1 MTPKIVFNSLPDS
14 LASTTVGNK
23 RKRLYYLPRRPGESR
38 INDYNPAVMH
48 VWKSNMDLTFIGE
61 KSGRLCNYVTKYAC
75 KAEKSHVDADFMT
88 TTKSVRSALYT
99 IALRGLHNREV
110 GSIEAADTNL
120 GHFLYKTDSKTVYVP
135 LFLGKNRFRK
145 IKPPSVNAV
154 NDTDDVYDGVNW
166 IEDVYPN
173 RHVALENASLYQVSK
188 YYQRKTSL
196 SKKLENSVENFENEE
211 TSLEN
216 FELGSNLGYLTKRA
230 TEACLWHYE
239 YNEEKNPDSY
249 YYALLM
255 LYKPWRE
262 YSDLQST
269 FDTLEDAFHAEL
281 LNNVELKK
289 YHEDLK
295 LKIKVNADLDQE
307 IKEAA
312 KNQHTII
319 LGWCTN
325 QLFFASPLKK
335 LRNTPL
341 CKYFENCIVKW
352 YAPIWVFFLFRN
364 IEN

>member
-1 MTPKIVFNSLPDS
+1 M
-14 LASTTVGNK
+14 
-23 RKRLYYLPRRPGESR
+23 
-38 INDYNPAVMH
+38 
-48 VWKSNMDLTFIGE
+48 
-61 KSGRLCNYVTKYAC
+61 
-75 KAEKSHVDADFMT
+75 
-88 TTKSVRSALYT
+88 
-99 IALRGLHNREV
+99 
-110 GSIEAADTNL
+110 
-120 GHFLYKTDSKTVYVP
+120 
-135 LFLGKNRFRK
+135 
-145 IKPPSVNAV
+145 
-154 NDTDDVYDGVNW
+154 
-166 IEDVYPN
+166 
-173 RHVALENASLYQVSK
+173 
-188 YYQRKTSL
+188 
-196 SKKLENSVENFENEE
+196 
-211 TSLEN
+211 EN

-352 YAPIWVFFLFRN
+352 YAPIWFFFLV
-364 IEN
+364 